1 MVSPHLKMGA
11 STVVPRRRSVYPQ
24 PEGLRIMPAV
34 LSTDNR
40 SKGFNLRRLRL
51 YHRLTERELAAMA
64 GVSEQDVML
73 FEDDLPLQL
82 GARCKI
88 LKVAWAMVSP
98 RVSQTAGGTR

>member
-1 MVSPHLKMGA
+1 MS
-11 STVVPRRRSVYPQ
+11 
-24 PEGLRIMPAV
+24 AV
-34 LSTDNR
+34 LSTDHG

-73 FEDDLPLQL
+73 FEDDMPLQL

-88 LKVAWAMVSP
+88 LKVAWALVSP
-98 RVSQTAGGTR
+98 RVSQPAGGTR